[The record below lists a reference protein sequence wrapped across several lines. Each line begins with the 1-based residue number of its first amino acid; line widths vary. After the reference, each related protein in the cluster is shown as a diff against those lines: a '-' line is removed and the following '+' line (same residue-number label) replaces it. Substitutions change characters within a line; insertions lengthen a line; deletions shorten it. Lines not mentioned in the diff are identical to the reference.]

1 MWKCYLPFT
10 GEMPWVLEKARYLNG
25 HKMRWCL
32 TLCEVLGV
40 QIILFQLYN
49 KNLLILTGKENLKP
63 YPLF

>member
-10 GEMPWVLEKARYLNG
+10 REILWVLEKACYLNG

-40 QIILFQLYN
+40 QIILFN